1 MAGKLSENTKKKA
14 AFLNESDSDS
24 EKGLEEN
31 STGLSLT
38 KLNLGPKKKL
48 VVLSLGGLLCHRVC
62 RKDRSTDHPIYRIPD
77 ASYGSFVVYKRP
89 YCTDFIKFCLE
100 RFEVGIWWYMSNALD
115 CIMVGLR
122 SKVLFAWD
130 QNQCTDSGF
139 KTLENEFKPIFFKE
153 LEKIWDNKYYN
164 LPSRVEQYSL
174 KNTLLI
180 DTNPYKAL
188 LNPPNTAV
196 FPTDDYKA
204 NHVKDDALGP
214 KGELRLYLEGLVDAD
229 DVPSYVKN
237 HTFGQPAITSV
248 HPDWDFYSNIIR
260 KD

>member
-1 MAGKLSENTKKKA
+1 MAGKSEDTKKKA

-24 EKGLEEN
+24 EKGLEEED

-38 KLNLGPKKKL
+38 KLNLSPKKKL

-62 RKDRSTDHPIYRIPD
+62 RKDRSTDHPIYRITD
-77 ASYGSFVVYKRP
+77 ASYGSFV
-89 YCTDFIKFCLE
+89 
-100 RFEVGIWWYMSNALD
+100 GGWYMSNALD

-164 LPSRVEQYSL
+164 LPSPVEQYSS

-204 NHVKDDALGP
+204 NHVNDDALGP

-237 HTFGQPAITSV
+237 HTFGQPAITSM
-248 HPDWDFYSNIIR
+248 HPDWVFYSNIIR

>member
-122 SKVLFAWD
+122 SKVLFAW
-130 QNQCTDSGF
+130 
-139 KTLENEFKPIFFKE
+139 
-153 LEKIWDNKYYN
+153 
-164 LPSRVEQYSL
+164 
-174 KNTLLI
+174 
-180 DTNPYKAL
+180 
-188 LNPPNTAV
+188 PNTAV

>member
-1 MAGKLSENTKKKA
+1 MAGKSEDTKKKA

-24 EKGLEEN
+24 EKGLEEED

-38 KLNLGPKKKL
+38 KLNLSPKKKL
-48 VVLSLGGLLCHRVC
+48 VVLSLGGLLCHR
-62 RKDRSTDHPIYRIPD
+62 
-77 ASYGSFVVYKRP
+77 
-89 YCTDFIKFCLE
+89 FIKGHTAQTLSSSALKDLK
-100 RFEVGIWWYMSNALD
+100 WYMSNALD

-164 LPSRVEQYSL
+164 LPSPVEQYSS

-204 NHVKDDALGP
+204 NHVNDDALGP

-237 HTFGQPAITSV
+237 HTFGQPAITSM

>member
-1 MAGKLSENTKKKA
+1 MM
-14 AFLNESDSDS
+14 
-24 EKGLEEN
+24 
-31 STGLSLT
+31 
-38 KLNLGPKKKL
+38 KLNPGPMKKL

-62 RKDRSTDHPIYRIPD
+62 RRKILTDPINRSSD
-77 ASYGSFVVYKRP
+77 ASYGSIDVYKRP

-100 RFEVGIWWYMSNALD
+100 RFEVGIWSSAREWYMSNALD

-130 QNQCTDSGF
+130 QSQCTDSGF

-164 LPSRVEQYSL
+164 LPSRVEQYSS

-188 LNPPNTAV
+188 LNPVIYMSTWFIILAQSTEV
-196 FPTDDYKA
+196 F
-204 NHVKDDALGP
+204 
-214 KGELRLYLEGLVDAD
+214 
-229 DVPSYVKN
+229 
-237 HTFGQPAITSV
+237 
-248 HPDWDFYSNIIR
+248 
-260 KD
+260 